1 MNTKTKL
8 KKKCKSQEVGEKEIH
23 ISRRD
28 TILTGTINRIFGD
41 RFLFF

>member
-8 KKKCKSQEVGEKEIH
+8 KNKCKSQKVGGKEIH

-28 TILTGTINRIFGD
+28 TILKGTINHIFGNG
-41 RFLFF
+41 F